1 MHNDNRMDT
10 ELHEQRNER
19 RRLKVINC
27 ATQLFQSKGV
37 REVTM
42 DDIAGELR
50 ISKRTLYQM
59 FRGKEELV
67 LACVKAEIET
77 DRRRRLEIESETDDA
92 LERLFRNTEYKLAD
106 LRNVHPDYAKDIRR
120 YASVRTYT
128 AACHGDLLDVF
139 RKILQLGCA
148 QGTIRP
154 DIHFEQTTQGL
165 LYLVEGIAAAGLF
178 AEINVLDFIFNVL
191 LVYVRGCAT
200 DQGQKRIDE
209 FIKKHRF

>member
-1 MHNDNRMDT
+1 MDT

-19 RRLKVINC
+19 RRIKVIDC

-42 DDIAGELR
+42 DDIAGALR

-67 LACVKAEIET
+67 LACVKAGIEA
-77 DRRRRLEIESETDDA
+77 DQRRRLEIETDTTDA
-92 LERLFRNTEYKLAD
+92 LERLFRNIEYKLVD
-106 LRNVHPDYAKDIRR
+106 LRTLHPDYAKDIRR

-128 AACHGDLLDVF
+128 ALCRGDLLDVF

-154 DIHFEQTTQGL
+154 DIHFEQTTHGL
-165 LYLVEGIAAAGLF
+165 LYLVDGVVESGQF
-178 AEINVLDFIFNVL
+178 ADCSVPDFIFNVL
-191 LVYVRGCAT
+191 LVYIRGCAT
-200 DQGQKRIDE
+200 DQGRASIDE
-209 FIKKHRF
+209 FIKKHHF